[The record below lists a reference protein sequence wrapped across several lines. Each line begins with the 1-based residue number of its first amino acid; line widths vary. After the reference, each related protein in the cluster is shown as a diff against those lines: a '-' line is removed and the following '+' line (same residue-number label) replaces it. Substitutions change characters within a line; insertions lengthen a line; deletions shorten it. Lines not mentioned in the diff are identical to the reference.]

1 MFNKVLIKANHI
13 GLVYRNEKLVS
24 VLQAGRHFI
33 GFGNTC
39 EAYDMANRFA
49 SDKPLNY
56 LLQHTELAEMLHV
69 WELADHEIG
78 LLYRDGNYLQVLTAG
93 IHAYWKGADVFSLV
107 RFDTSELRID
117 ASLDINLIK
126 KGHLNQYVQ
135 IQNIEQWEQGV
146 LYVNGQMECLLPP
159 GKSYFW
165 QNKHELRVYKADMRV
180 QNMDITGQEMLT
192 RDKAQVRV
200 SLSVQYRISDLLKS
214 LSQSRDADKQLYLQV
229 QLMVRTVIGQL
240 TLDELLEYKD
250 KAIAQAVADA
260 RVSADD
266 LGIGLVHIG
275 IKDIILP
282 GDVKEIMHQVLVAEK
297 RAQANVIMRREE
309 TASMR
314 SMLNTA
320 KLMEENA
327 MLMKLKEMEYVEK
340 IAEKIHTISVSGGG
354 QIADQL
360 KQLFV
365 K

>member
-1 MFNKVLIKANHI
+1 
-13 GLVYRNEKLVS
+13 
-24 VLQAGRHFI
+24 
-33 GFGNTC
+33 
-39 EAYDMANRFA
+39 
-49 SDKPLNY
+49 
-56 LLQHTELAEMLHV
+56 
-69 WELADHEIG
+69 LADHEIG
-78 LLYRDGNYLQVLTAG
+78 LLYRDGNFLQVLTAG
-93 IHAYWKGADVFSLV
+93 VHAYWKGANVFNIV
-107 RFDTSELRID
+107 RFDTSELEVD
-117 ASLDINLIK
+117 ARLDLNLIK

-135 IQNIEQWEQGV
+135 MQNIEQWEQGV
-146 LYVNGQMECLLPP
+146 LYVNGKMERLLPS

-165 QNKHELRVYKADMRV
+165 QNKHEVCVYKADMRL
-180 QNMDITGQEMLT
+180 QNMDISGQEMLT

-200 SLSVQYRISDLLKS
+200 SVAVSYRITDLLKS
-214 LSQSRDADKQLYLQV
+214 LSQSREADKHLYLQV

-250 KAIAQAVADA
+250 KAIAQAATDA
-260 RVSADD
+260 RVSAIQ
-266 LGIGLVHIG
+266 LGIELVHIG

-320 KLMEENA
+320 KLMEENT

-340 IAEKIHTISVSGGG
+340 IAEKINTISLSGGG